1 MRVHVDDAR
10 SYPLALGIDN
20 VRACCTQACAD
31 FGNLAVD
38 QQQVGIVETF
48 TGPGKNGGARD
59 ERGLGRETLV
69 AALERN

>member
-10 SYPLALGIDN
+10 GYPLALGIDK
-20 VRACCTQACAD
+20 VRTRCAQACAD
-31 FGNLAVD
+31 FGDLAVD

-59 ERGLGRETLV
+59 
-69 AALERN
+69 